1 MLRILEFVFNPFRA
15 MHSLTVDSSTHLF
28 AMCNCITPHELLSGK
43 GLTEVIAAFC
53 LSWPILWFSSWV
65 FWVLA
70 SFVDLGHWSII
81 ILAAVHAAS
90 PNSVEQYLHEFFGTV
105 VNLTPGLA
113 VGTGQFLRGVGV
125 VVLVTKTTLAI
136 CSSRS
141 GIGNETDD
149 ESAAAEID
157 HIALALNQTSSQK
170 YAAPAEDSQKDYDKV
185 FGLNR
190 RVFGEETALRPPNSP
205 QPLRFNGERRVGL
218 SSKAAGGKGSN
229 TSRYAKLDL
238 NRLSDQDLSTPHSR

>member
-1 MLRILEFVFNPFRA
+1 MLRVLEFLFNPFRA
-15 MHSLTVDSSTHLF
+15 MHLLTVDSSTDLF

-43 GLTEVIAAFC
+43 GITEVIAAFC
-53 LSWPILWFSSWV
+53 LSWPMLWFSSWI

-90 PNSVEQYLHEFFGTV
+90 PNSVEQYLHELFGTV
-105 VNLTPGLA
+105 VNLTPGLS
-113 VGTGQFLRGVGV
+113 VGTGQFLRGVGA

-141 GIGNETDD
+141 GTGNETDD

-157 HIALALNQTSSQK
+157 RIASALNQTSSQK
-170 YAAPAEDSQKDYDKV
+170 SAAPAEDYEKV
-185 FGLNR
+185 FGLSR

-205 QPLRFNGERRVGL
+205 QPLRFKGERRVGL

-238 NRLSDQDLSTPHSR
+238 NRLSDQDLPTSHSR